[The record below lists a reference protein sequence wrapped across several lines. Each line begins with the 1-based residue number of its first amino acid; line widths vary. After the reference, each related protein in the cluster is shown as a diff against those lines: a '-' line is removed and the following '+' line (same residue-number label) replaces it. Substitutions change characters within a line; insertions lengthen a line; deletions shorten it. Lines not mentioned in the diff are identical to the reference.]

1 MAIALWGHEWKRK
14 RIVFHCDNLST
25 VSIINK
31 GRSKIPVIMSLM
43 RKLTWSA
50 AIGNYTVQA
59 KHILGVNNS
68 IADALSRFQMSRFRK
83 IAPWADQEATPGIP
97 FAELVMN

>member
-1 MAIALWGHEWKRK
+1 
-14 RIVFHCDNLST
+14 
-25 VSIINK
+25 
-31 GRSKIPVIMSLM
+31 M

-83 IAPWADQEATPGIP
+83 IAPWADQDATPSIS